1 MYTNDYW
8 ETISI
13 FFTEHNLSTTDT
25 KSYGEINKVIN
36 PFDLNI
42 TKNYPYV
49 EEEKNECCF
58 LEIKTDYESVLVV
71 FKSKEDPEGFYIL
84 FEERGDGFGW
94 YPDLFKEGVLNI
106 DLINKDNQLVLMY
119 GISII
124 ILDINTFEV
133 LKYTSSDSIKR
144 YGIKLSYENDMYIVK
159 DIEDN
164 LTFFDKDLNEI
175 KNY

>member
-1 MYTNDYW
+1 M
-8 ETISI
+8 
-13 FFTEHNLSTTDT
+13 
-25 KSYGEINKVIN
+25 
-36 PFDLNI
+36 
-42 TKNYPYV
+42 
-49 EEEKNECCF
+49 
-58 LEIKTDYESVLVV
+58 LVV